1 MENKIEQ
8 RSKDWFEMRFGCF
21 TASEF
26 HKLMSG
32 GKRKMT
38 PAELEAEKLMNGKRT
53 TVDTLFGDTANTYID
68 NKLAEI
74 LSNGLSKEFESFT
87 GNKATEY
94 GEVLEATAREAFTA
108 ETGIEVKECG
118 FIKIDERFGGSPDGL
133 TEDAIIEIKCP
144 YVLTNHLKNM
154 QMLTVEDF
162 ISLHHE
168 YYIQMQVN
176 MIAAKVNKGYFISF
190 DQRYPNKK
198 LWLKV
203 LEVPLDENVKKD
215 IMHRYHEANKIL
227 SQKLEF
233 FYDLIMSKSISNDP
247 Q

>member
-1 MENKIEQ
+1 MENNEQ
-8 RSKDWFEMRFGCF
+8 RSDQWFKDRSECF
-21 TASEF
+21 TSSEF

-38 PAELEAEKLMNGKRT
+38 PAELEAEKLIKGKRT

-68 NKLAEI
+68 TKLAGI
-74 LSNGLSKEFESFT
+74 LSNGLSVYFESFA

-94 GEVLEATAREAFTA
+94 GEIQEPVAREAFTA

-118 FIKIDERFGGSPDGL
+118 FIKIDERLGGSPDGL
-133 TEDAIIEIKCP
+133 TTDAIIEIKCP
-144 YVLTNHLKNM
+144 YVLANHLQNM

-162 ISLHHE
+162 ISLHYE

-176 MIAAKVNKGYFISF
+176 MIAAKVSKGYFISF
-190 DQRYPNKK
+190 DNRYPNRK
-198 LWLKV
+198 LWLKI

-215 IMHRYHEANKIL
+215 ILHRYQEANKIL

-233 FYDLIMSKSISNDP
+233 FYNLIMKSDDP
-247 Q
+247 E

>member
-1 MENKIEQ
+1 MENNIEQ
-8 RSKDWFEMRFGCF
+8 RSQEWFELRFGCF

-38 PAELEAEKLMNGKRT
+38 PDELIIEKLNKGKRT
-53 TVDTLFGDTANTYID
+53 TIDTLFGDTANTYID

-74 LSNGLSKEFESFT
+74 LSNGLSKEFESFQ
-87 GNKATEY
+87 GNRATEY
-94 GEVLEATAREAFTA
+94 GELLESVARDAFTE
-108 ETGIEVKECG
+108 ETGIKVQECS

-144 YVLTNHLKNM
+144 YVLCNHLQNM
-154 QMLTVEDF
+154 QMLSVDDF
-162 ISLHHE
+162 ITLHYD

-190 DQRYPNKK
+190 DNRYPNRS
-198 LWLKV
+198 LWLKI
-203 LEVPLDENVKKD
+203 LEVPLDENLKAE
-215 IMHRYHEANKIL
+215 IMHRYQEANKIL

-233 FYDLIMSKSISNDP
+233 FYDLIMKNS
-247 Q
+247 

>member
-8 RSKDWFEMRFGCF
+8 RSKDWFELRFGCF

-26 HKLMSG
+26 HKLMSV

-38 PAELEAEKLMNGKRT
+38 PAELEAEKLMKGKRT

-68 NKLAEI
+68 TKLAEI
-74 LSNGLSKEFESFT
+74 LSNGFSKEFESFQ

-94 GEVLEATAREAFTA
+94 GEIQEPVAREAFTA
-108 ETGIEVKECG
+108 ETGIGVKECG
-118 FIKIDERFGGSPDGL
+118 FIKIDERLGGSPDGL
-133 TEDAIIEIKCP
+133 TSDAIIEIKCP
-144 YVLTNHLKNM
+144 YVLANHLQNM
-154 QMLTVEDF
+154 QMSTVEDF
-162 ISLHHE
+162 IALHYE

-190 DQRYPNKK
+190 DNRYPNRK
-198 LWLKV
+198 LWLKI
-203 LEVPLDENVKKD
+203 LEVPLDENLKAE
-215 IMHRYHEANKIL
+215 ILHRYEEANKIL

-233 FYDLIMSKSISNDP
+233 FYDLIMKLK
-247 Q
+247 